1 MKVAAIITEYNPF
14 HQGHAYQ
21 LSQID
26 ADYIV
31 VIMSGN
37 YVQRGEPALLDKWT
51 RTEMAL
57 QNGVDLVLELPVS
70 CASASAEY
78 FGSGAVFLLEQS
90 QIVNTLYFGAEHPN
104 ISDLDTLARLFL
116 NEPQDYSVL
125 LKQYLKLG
133 NSFAAARHR
142 AIETLFP
149 NSEFSSILN
158 GSNNILAIEYLKALH
173 RFKSSIRPILI
184 QRKGQNYLDSE
195 YSAHTLLSATA
206 IRKLIFERQT
216 EALKDALPKASFEKI
231 HTLSQKPSTFLSA
244 DSLYPY
250 IRFLLATR
258 TYENCEDYEEISPE
272 LFNRLCNALSQSAV
286 NSDYND
292 FLNACSSRNFP
303 LSKIKR
309 AILHLILNIPKPI
322 TLTTNN
328 SYLRVLGFRQSASEL
343 LRHLQKSSRIP
354 VITNTR
360 NASALSDDAVKLY
373 KKELQCDRFYNEM
386 LLAQGYQDVIA
397 PEKRNPVIIKDE

>member
-37 YVQRGEPALLDKWT
+37 YVQRGESALLDKWT

-70 CASASAEY
+70 CAGASAEY

-90 QIVNTLYFGAEHPN
+90 QIVNALYFGAEHPD
-104 ISDLDTLARLFL
+104 ISALDTLARLFL
-116 NEPQDYSVL
+116 NESQSYSAL
-125 LKQYLKLG
+125 LKQYLKHG

-206 IRKLIFERQT
+206 IRKLIFERQK
-216 EALKDALPKASFEKI
+216 EALKDALPKASFDKI
-231 HTLSQKPSTFLSA
+231 CSIPENAFLSP
-244 DSLYPY
+244 DSLYAY
-250 IRFLLATR
+250 MRFLLTTR
-258 TYENCEDYEEISPE
+258 TYEDWKNFEELSPE

-309 AILHLILNIPKPI
+309 TILHLILNIPKPI
-322 TLTTNN
+322 TLTANN

-360 NASALSDDAVKLY
+360 NASALSGDAVKLY
-373 KKELQCDRFYNEM
+373 KKELECDRFYNEM